1 MEFFEASKSDAGPS
15 APAVPVCWS
24 RPLKSFYKVNF
35 NVVMVAMFEN
45 LGCAGIG
52 VAIWD

>member
-35 NVVMVAMFEN
+35 NVAMFEN